1 MKCMVIGDVHLA
13 DKPPSVRTET
23 YAQDILDKLGWLSV
37 EAYTRGC
44 DFVLQLGD
52 IFHIK
57 SPYRNSHWLVQAA
70 HEALYRGGLE
80 VVVIAGNH
88 DLMHD
93 RLESIPSQP
102 LGALAKM
109 EGVTLLEG
117 WHDKFPVFGVPYL
130 ADWSTLPDRLKGYTE
145 EAWERA
151 KSPKGPFD
159 SSVGRPLVATHA
171 PLFPPGQ
178 EPIYDYL
185 DPQDWASLQT
195 HGSVSY
201 GHIHDPH
208 GVYDVGGVRFAN
220 FGAISRGSLHA
231 ETLKRKPQAAIYD
244 FATGEYEAVPVP
256 HKPAEEVFRLVEQG
270 AKVEKQ
276 AHLASFLT
284 GLGETALE
292 VTTIEKVLDDI
303 THMGLSEKTSAIAR
317 ELVEEAYDHN

>member
-1 MKCMVIGDVHLA
+1 MKAMVIGDVHLA

-37 EAYTRGC
+37 EAYSRGC

-57 SPYRNSHWLVQAA
+57 SPYRNSHWLVQSA

-80 VVVIAGNH
+80 VVVVAGNH

-93 RLESIPSQP
+93 RLESLPSQP

-117 WHDKFPVFGVPYL
+117 WHKEFPVFGIPYL
-130 ADWSTLPDRLKGYTE
+130 ADWAQLPYWLE
-145 EAWERA
+145 EFAEGQYRV
-151 KSPKGPFD
+151 P
-159 SSVGRPLVATHA
+159 VGHAPLVATHA
-171 PLFPPGQ
+171 PLFPSGQ

-185 DPQDWASLQT
+185 DPEDWAALQKY
-195 HGSVSY
+195 GSVSY

-208 GVYDVGGVRFAN
+208 GVYDVAGVQFAN

-244 FATGEYEAVPVP
+244 FTTGKYEAVPVP
-256 HKPAEEVFRLVEQG
+256 HKPADEVFRLAEH
-270 AKVEKQ
+270 AEKVTKE

-284 GLGETALE
+284 GLGDTSLE
-292 VTTIEKVLDDI
+292 VTTIEKVLDDLS
-303 THMGLSEKTSAIAR
+303 HMGLDEKTSAVAR
-317 ELVEEAYDHN
+317 ELVEEAYDHRG